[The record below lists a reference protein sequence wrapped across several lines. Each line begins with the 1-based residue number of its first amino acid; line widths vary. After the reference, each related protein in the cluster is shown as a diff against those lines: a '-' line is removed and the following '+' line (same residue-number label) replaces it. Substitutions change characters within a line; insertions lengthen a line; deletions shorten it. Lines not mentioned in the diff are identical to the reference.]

1 MKMSFSGL
9 TNKKWFSW
17 ILLAVLL
24 ISNIVS
30 YNLAEHYFSKAG
42 LTDNDE
48 VAVESSV
55 LGSGSRFIDWAKDI
69 LRFFRNP

>member
-1 MKMSFSGL
+1 MKLSFSGL

-17 ILLAVLL
+17 ILLGVLMVSNL
-24 ISNIVS
+24 ISYKI
-30 YNLAEHYFSKAG
+30 AGDYFSRAG
-42 LTDNDE
+42 LTDQEE

-55 LGSGSRFIDWAKDI
+55 LGSGSRFIDLAREI